1 MNAMQVLNCFSLG
14 SYKAI
19 VVKGRLK
26 VRGPLPMA
34 GKLPGGVR
42 GNRDEIVQFL
52 EEYCGGVWP
61 PARDSEFF
69 YKEGAA

>member
-52 EEYCGGVWP
+52 EEHCGGVWP
-61 PARDSEFF
+61 PAEDSKFF
-69 YKEGAA
+69 DQEGEA